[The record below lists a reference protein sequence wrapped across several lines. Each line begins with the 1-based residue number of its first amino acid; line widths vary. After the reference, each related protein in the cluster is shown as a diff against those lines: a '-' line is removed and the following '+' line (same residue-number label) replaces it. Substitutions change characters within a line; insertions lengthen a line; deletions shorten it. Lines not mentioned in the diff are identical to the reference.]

1 MNADM
6 IITPLDCIE
15 KIHKISENSLLREPL
30 FEAVADEIRRLSQY
44 LNATPIETVLFA
56 NAFAMWFD
64 RNNFSTVFNHLGL
77 KEFQILK
84 YRKEITSLYSK
95 KLLINKDKT
104 ERNINDFD
112 ITQTILIAISD
123 NLPVQISKQNTDSC
137 QKKNLVD
144 ILEGFYEISEQYDD
158 EKIMSFEFKDYID
171 KLCVT
176 YSNYPLFKEIKKLR
190 LDNFETFF
198 LLDTI
203 WDAISAGD
211 NEYNTGLQRTVNDY
225 FKRKS
230 SAIQA
235 LNQFLKGENKL
246 IKKGLVE
253 LSKEGFANH
262 VLVKLSDYMI
272 DFLHKNEELTID
284 NISVD
289 NKKLILHKDL
299 PPRKLFYNTEEKIQ
313 IERISE
319 ILSEK
324 RFHSLQLSLKQ
335 KNMPS
340 GIAILFHGTAGTG
353 KTESVYQL
361 AKQTNRNIFK
371 VDISDTKS
379 KWFGESQKI
388 IKKVFTDYKAFCKT
402 EKTTPFLL
410 LNEADAVIGKRKMAG
425 STNTADTE
433 NAIQNIIL
441 EEIENF
447 EGIMFA
453 TTNMVEN
460 MDAAFERR
468 FLFKIRFNSPEEYC
482 AAKIWRLKFPS
493 MTEDESIK
501 LATDFNFSGG
511 EMENIARKCLMDELL
526 AGTKP
531 TFNHI
536 YQLCKNEKWS
546 DSSGKTQ
553 IGFLS
558 KAISGLK
565 NIQEPTTRQ

>member
-1 MNADM
+1 MNTD
-6 IITPLDCIE
+6 IITTPLDCIE
-15 KIHKISENSLLREPL
+15 KIHEISESSRLREPL
-30 FEAVADEIRRLSQY
+30 FNSAANEICRLSEY
-44 LNATPIETVLFA
+44 LKASPIETVLFA

-104 ERNINDFD
+104 EKNINDFD

-123 NLPVQISKQNTDSC
+123 NLPLQISKQKTDSS

-171 KLCVT
+171 QLCVT
-176 YSNYPLFKEIKKLR
+176 YSDYPFFREIKKLR

-203 WDAISAGD
+203 WDAVSAGD

-230 SAIQA
+230 SAIQVV
-235 LNQFLKGENKL
+235 NQFLKGENKL
-246 IKKGLVE
+246 IKKSLVE
-253 LSKEGFANH
+253 LSKEGFANQ

-272 DFLHKNEELTID
+272 DFLHKNEGLSID

-289 NKKLILHKDL
+289 NKKLVLHKHL
-299 PPRKLFYNTEEKIQ
+299 PLRRLFYNTAEKIQ
-313 IERISE
+313 IDRISE

-324 RFHSLQLSLKQ
+324 KFNSLQLSLKQ

-388 IKKVFTDYKAFCKT
+388 IKKVFTDYKDFCKT

-447 EGIMFA
+447 EGILFA

-493 MTEDESIK
+493 ITEDESIK
-501 LATDFNFSGG
+501 LATAFNFSGG

-546 DSSGKTQ
+546 NSSGKTQ

-558 KAISGLK
+558 KA
-565 NIQEPTTRQ
+565 

>member
-1 MNADM
+1 MNADI

-15 KIHKISENSLLREPL
+15 KIHQISESSLLREPL
-30 FEAVADEIRRLSQY
+30 FDAVAEEIRRLSEY
-44 LNATPIETVLFA
+44 LDASPVETVLFA
-56 NAFAMWFD
+56 NAFALWFD
-64 RNNFSTVFNHLGL
+64 RNSFSTVFNHLGL

-84 YRKEITSLYSK
+84 YRKEITNLYSK

-104 ERNINDFD
+104 EKNINEFD
-112 ITQTILIAISD
+112 ITQSTLIAISD
-123 NLPVQISKQNTDSC
+123 NLPIQISKQNTE
-137 QKKNLVD
+137 QPQVKNLVD
-144 ILEGFYEISEQYDD
+144 VLEGFNQISDHYDD
-158 EKIMSFEFKDYID
+158 EKIMSFEFKNYID
-171 KLCVT
+171 ELCVT
-176 YSNYPLFKEIKKLR
+176 YSNYPLFKEIKKLC

-203 WDAISAGD
+203 WDAVSAGD
-211 NEYNTGLQRTVNDY
+211 NDYNTGLNRTVSDY

-230 SAIQA
+230 SALQA
-235 LNQFLKGENKL
+235 LNEFIKGENKL

-253 LSKEGFANH
+253 LSKEGFANQ

-272 DFLHKNEELTID
+272 EFLHKNEDLTID
-284 NISVD
+284 NITMD

-299 PPRKLFYNTEEKIQ
+299 PPRKLYYNPAEKDQ
-313 IERISE
+313 IGKISE
-319 ILSEK
+319 ILSGK
-324 RFHSLQLSLKQ
+324 KFNSLQLSLKQ

-340 GIAILFHGTAGTG
+340 GIAILFHGIAGTG

-361 AKQTNRNIFK
+361 AKETNRNIFK

-388 IKKVFTDYKAFCKT
+388 IKKVFTDYKALCKT
-402 EKTTPFLL
+402 EKSTPFLL

-441 EEIENF
+441 EEMENF
-447 EGIMFA
+447 EGILFA
-453 TTNMVEN
+453 TTNLVEN

-468 FLFKIRFNSPEEYC
+468 FLFKLRFDSPEQDC
-482 AAKIWRLKFPS
+482 AAKIWRLKFPL
-493 MTEDESIK
+493 MTEDESLK

-526 AGTKP
+526 SGIKP
-531 TFNHI
+531 NFNHI
-536 YQLCKNEKWS
+536 VQLCKNEKWTVIK
-546 DSSGKTQ
+546 DQQQ
-553 IGFLS
+553 IGFFGNR
-558 KAISGLK
+558 K
-565 NIQEPTTRQ
+565 